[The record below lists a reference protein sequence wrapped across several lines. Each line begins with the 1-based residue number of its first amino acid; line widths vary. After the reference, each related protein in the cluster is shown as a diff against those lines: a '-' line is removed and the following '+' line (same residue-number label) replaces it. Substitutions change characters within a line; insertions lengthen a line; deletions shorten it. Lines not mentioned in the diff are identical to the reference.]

1 MEHRGVSIDVSADY
15 SGYLSFC
22 EKTADLRD
30 QLNADVARQKKQ
42 FASSAVKLP
51 AAAVRGGTHRLNFH
65 KMNIGIIG
73 AGHIGSALAVRLTSL
88 GHSVKIANSRG
99 PETLGDVAQKTGA
112 TPVTAEEA
120 AKGADLIVVTIPLK
134 NIPDLPKDLFSGVP
148 ADVPIIDT
156 SNYYPMLRDGKI
168 AELETGDLTESEW
181 VQQHL
186 GRPVVKVFN
195 NIYADHLQNKGVPAG
210 TPGRIALPVA
220 SDDAAA
226 KQKVMVLVEELG
238 FDAVDDGTLHES
250 WRQQPGTPSYGA
262 DMPADKLREHFASLG
277 TKRTEAQHAEYMAN
291 QAKAEQAMADQGIKL
306 K

>member
-1 MEHRGVSIDVSADY
+1 
-15 SGYLSFC
+15 
-22 EKTADLRD
+22 
-30 QLNADVARQKKQ
+30 
-42 FASSAVKLP
+42 
-51 AAAVRGGTHRLNFH
+51 
-65 KMNIGIIG
+65 MNIGIIG

-112 TPVTAEEA
+112 TPVTAQEA
-120 AKGADLIVVTIPLK
+120 AKHGEIIVVTIPLK
-134 NIPDLPKDLFSGVP
+134 NIPDLPKDLFAGVP
-148 ADVPIIDT
+148 ADVPVIDT
-156 SNYYPMLRDGKI
+156 SNYYPMLRDGRMP
-168 AELETGDLTESEW
+168 ELEHGDLTESEW

-210 TPGRIALPVA
+210 TFGRFALPVA
-220 SDDAAA
+220 GDDAAA
-226 KQKVMVLVEELG
+226 KQKVMALVEELG

-262 DMPADKLREHFASLG
+262 DLPADKLREHFASLG
-277 TKRTEAQHAEYMAN
+277 TQRTEAQHAEYLAN
-291 QAKAEQAMADQGIKL
+291 QAKAEQAMADQGISL

>member
-1 MEHRGVSIDVSADY
+1 
-15 SGYLSFC
+15 
-22 EKTADLRD
+22 
-30 QLNADVARQKKQ
+30 
-42 FASSAVKLP
+42 
-51 AAAVRGGTHRLNFH
+51 
-65 KMNIGIIG
+65 MNIGIIG

-134 NIPDLPKDLFSGVP
+134 NIPDLPKDLFAGVP
-148 ADVPIIDT
+148 ADVPVIDT

-195 NIYADHLQNKGVPAG
+195 NIYADHLQNKGVAAG

-220 SDDAAA
+220 GDDAAA
-226 KQKVMVLVEELG
+226 KQKVMALVEELG

-262 DMPADKLREHFASLG
+262 DLPADKLREHFASLG
-277 TKRTEAQHAEYMAN
+277 SQRTEAQHAEFLAN
-291 QAKAEQAMADQGIKL
+291 HAKQEQAMAAQGIQL

>member
-1 MEHRGVSIDVSADY
+1 
-15 SGYLSFC
+15 
-22 EKTADLRD
+22 
-30 QLNADVARQKKQ
+30 
-42 FASSAVKLP
+42 
-51 AAAVRGGTHRLNFH
+51 
-65 KMNIGIIG
+65 MNIGIIG
-73 AGHIGSALAVRLTSL
+73 AGHIGSALAVRLVSL

-134 NIPDLPKDLFSGVP
+134 NIPDLPKDLFAGVP
-148 ADVPIIDT
+148 AAVPVIDT
-156 SNYYPMLRDGKI
+156 SNYYPMLRDGQI

-210 TPGRIALPVA
+210 TPGRISLPVA

-226 KQKVMVLVEELG
+226 KQKVMALVDELG

-262 DMPADKLREHFASLG
+262 DLPADKLREHFASLG
-277 TKRTEAQHAEYMAN
+277 TQRTEAQHAEYKAN
-291 QAKAEQAMADQGIKL
+291 HAKTEQAMADQGIKL